1 MDGLI
6 AFLTQYQVPLLW
18 LVAMIALV
26 VVEAAT
32 TQLVSIWFAAG
43 ALAAAIAAIFGAGS
57 AVQLVVFVVVSGVL
71 LAVVGRTAR
80 DSVRVKRV
88 ATNADS
94 VIGQTGTVLEAID
107 NLEETGRVR
116 ANGLDWTARSAA
128 GEQIPVGQTV
138 MVERIEG
145 VKLVVSPK
153 IK

>member
-1 MDGLI
+1 M
-6 AFLTQYQVPLLW
+6 
-18 LVAMIALV
+18 
-26 VVEAAT
+26 
-32 TQLVSIWFAAG
+32 
-43 ALAAAIAAIFGAGS
+43 
-57 AVQLVVFVVVSGVL
+57 QLVVFVVVSGVL